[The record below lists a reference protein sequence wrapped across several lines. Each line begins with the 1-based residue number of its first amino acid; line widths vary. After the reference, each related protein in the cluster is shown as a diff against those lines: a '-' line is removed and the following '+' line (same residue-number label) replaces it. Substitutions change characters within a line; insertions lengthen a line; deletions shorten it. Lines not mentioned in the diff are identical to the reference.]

1 MPSKEG
7 QILVVDDNRLNRIK
21 LAHSLQQEG
30 HRSAMAENGR
40 QALDMLAAQPFDVV
54 LLDLIMPELDGY
66 HVLDQMK
73 RDSRLRDIP
82 VIVISALD
90 DMDSIL
96 RCIEMG
102 ATDYLPKP
110 FDVRLLRARL
120 NASLANKRLRD
131 IELEYLEQVNHVI
144 NAAAAVEA
152 GTFEGDSLNP
162 VAAREDTLGQLA
174 RVFQNMAREVH
185 AREQSLRRL
194 VQDLRVEIDE
204 VKKERQVAE
213 ITETEY
219 FRDLVAKAQRLREAN
234 AGRPE
239 LGAG

>member
-1 MPSKEG
+1 MLNTQG
-7 QILVVDDNRLNRIK
+7 HILIVDDNRLNRMR

-40 QALDMLAAQPFDVV
+40 QAMEMLWAEPFDVV
-54 LLDLIMPELDGY
+54 LLDIIMPEMDGY
-66 HVLDQMK
+66 QVLEEMK
-73 RDSRLRDIP
+73 RDSRLREIP

-90 DMDSIL
+90 EMESIV

-110 FDVRLLRARL
+110 FEVALLRARL

-131 IELEYLEQVNHVI
+131 IELEFLEQVDHVI
-144 NAAAAVEA
+144 KAAAAVES
-152 GTFEGDSLNP
+152 GTFECDSLDP
-162 VAAREDTLGQLA
+162 VAGRDDALGQLA
-174 RVFQNMAREVH
+174 RVFQNMARQVD
-185 AREQSLRRL
+185 AREQSLRQQ

-204 VKKERQVAE
+204 VKKARQVAE

-219 FRDLVAKAQRLREAN
+219 FRDLCAKAQRLRE
-234 AGRPE
+234 RQR
-239 LGAG
+239 

>member
-1 MPSKEG
+1 MLNAQG
-7 QILVVDDNRLNRIK
+7 HILVVDDNRLNRIK

-30 HRSAMAENGR
+30 HTSAMAENGR
-40 QALDMLAAQPFDVV
+40 QALEMLAAQPFDVV
-54 LLDLIMPELDGY
+54 LLDLVMPELDGFQT
-66 HVLDQMK
+66 LEQMK

-90 DMDSIL
+90 DMESIL

-110 FDVRLLRARL
+110 FDVALLRARL
-120 NASLANKRLRD
+120 NASLASKRLRD

-144 NAAAAVEA
+144 DAAVAVEE
-152 GTFEGDSLNP
+152 GTFECDSLDT
-162 VAAREDTLGQLA
+162 VAGRDDALGQLA
-174 RVFQNMAREVH
+174 RVFQNMARQVY
-185 AREQSLRRL
+185 AREQSLRQQ

-204 VKKERQVAE
+204 AKRARQVAE

-219 FRDLVAKAQRLREAN
+219 FRDLCAKAQRLRQRQKKDSE
-234 AGRPE
+234 
-239 LGAG
+239 